1 MIHYK
6 KELSSLNFKYL
17 TIIHNI
23 PLIPIVFE
31 FYFWR
36 QYLRHISKQTTSLLV
51 ALSLL
56 FLLHGNLAYSQRAL
70 RKSIYFTNPSKKAIV
85 MPNSVKTSPYRLDPS
100 LIADPARRERIES
113 RISQAETQIKE
124 GMYIEALD
132 TIEAIEGEI
141 PNNYKIY
148 FLKALAF
155 QNIGDSVYA
164 NENYRRA
171 IDFSP
176 PDPLLYK
183 NAASFYNILGQY
195 EESIK
200 TYIKA
205 YKILKE
211 DGWINYAGNL
221 ALENNDLQSA
231 NYYYNLLI
239 KEKKKAYSYEGI
251 GNIEFRV
258 GNYKMAFDIY
268 SEAFKEYKR
277 RNKEYTNTMLF
288 TDNILRIQAL
298 MEKAKVYENISLWRE
313 RFLTKDFN
321 NALLILRELSE
332 YSSKYPE
339 LMLYTAKTHFEMG
352 DFDDAKN
359 ILPYVIQSAP
369 ELEEAYI
376 LLAQMDV
383 YDGNYNSA
391 INQLE
396 KGFNSAYDKPE
407 LYEVLVNILYSSDNI
422 YYANQVVEQIGR
434 VYELSPDNRVRYA
447 NSLITKK
454 EYDDA
459 QAILE
464 SISPPIYAA
473 NMALRNIEYRKILD
487 KSLELYENRYYFDIM
502 KLLSRYKFAGIEEE
516 IRIRYLANAYQML
529 GSIDKAIDV
538 LYQKFKAQDI
548 GINNLLFLRHL
559 LETRRD
565 RPETTQDQKNTDLV
579 TIKATVFLEENLNN
593 DLEYIRRHVMEF
605 IEYSQFQ
612 NALTYMENIKKSG
625 FAYDQVIKLEAMVYT
640 YYAVYLYETGNLDL
654 ARGAADLA
662 VSRDFNNYD
671 SIVIKRDIEIALLLE
686 SLGDFTDS
694 DVNVILSPTIRR
706 VIDIN
711 PAYLSN
717 RILLASLLARE
728 YNLEGFEIAKKLRD
742 IANIP
747 GQYYG
752 IMGEVYFKARLYPY
766 ANNTYAKA
774 LKNSKS
780 KDIRLGAATVKYTMG
795 LSKEGIDILKKLS
808 KEYPEDYNILYH
820 LARAYTKEES
830 NFENSGDIIVK
841 LLERDPQNPH
851 YLYLYAYLQELLGSE
866 ETAISAYT
874 SIARSYR
881 NYAAAYYKSA
891 SLALK
896 YYDDAKIAEPYA
908 LLYRALTPKSYQSHA
923 LLGAIYLDQAE
934 NEKDISTA
942 GLLFEQALNS
952 YSYALSFSYYG
963 RDRSKRKELADIVQA
978 ISLRISESTITGK

>member
-1 MIHYK
+1 M
-6 KELSSLNFKYL
+6 
-17 TIIHNI
+17 
-23 PLIPIVFE
+23 
-31 FYFWR
+31 
-36 QYLRHISKQTTSLLV
+36 RHISKQTTSLLLT
-51 ALSLL
+51 LSLL
-56 FLLHGNLAYSQRAL
+56 FLLHGNIAYSQRAL
-70 RKSIYFTNPSKKAIV
+70 RKSIYFTNPSKEAII
-85 MPNSVKTSPYRLDPS
+85 MPNSVKTLPYRLDPTLVS
-100 LIADPARRERIES
+100 DPTKREQIEA
-113 RISQAETQIKE
+113 RISQVETQIKE

-132 TIEAIEGEI
+132 TIDAIEGDI
-141 PNNYKIY
+141 PNSYIIY
-148 FLKALAF
+148 FLKALAY

-171 IDFSP
+171 IDFYP
-176 PDPLLYK
+176 PDTLLYK
-183 NAASFYNILGQY
+183 SAASFYNMLGQY
-195 EESIK
+195 EEALR

-205 YKILKE
+205 YKILK
-211 DGWINYAGNL
+211 DDAWMTYAGNL

-231 NYYYNLLI
+231 NYYYNFII
-239 KEKKKAYSYEGI
+239 KDKKKAHAYEGI

-258 GNYKMAFDIY
+258 GNYQIALIAY
-268 SEAFKEYKR
+268 SEAFKEYEKR
-277 RNKEYTNTMLF
+277 DKQYVDSMLF
-288 TDNILRIQAL
+288 TDNVLRIQAL
-298 MEKAKVYENISLWRE
+298 MERSKVYENISLWRE
-313 RFLTKDFN
+313 RFLTKDFD
-321 NALLILRELSE
+321 NALLILRDLSE

-352 DFDDAKN
+352 DFDDARN

-383 YDGNYNSA
+383 YEGKYNSA
-391 INQLE
+391 IKQLE
-396 KGFNSAYDKPE
+396 KGFDSAYDKPE

-422 YYANQVVEQIGR
+422 YYANKVVEQIGR
-434 VYELSPDNRVRYA
+434 VYQLSAENRVRYA
-447 NSLITKK
+447 NSLIIKK

-459 QAILE
+459 QTILE

-487 KSLELYENRYYFDIM
+487 KALELYENRYYFDIM
-502 KLLSRYKFAGIEEE
+502 KLLSRYKFSGIEEE

-538 LYQKFKAQDI
+538 LYQKFKSQDI

-565 RPETTQDQKNTDLV
+565 RVGTTQEQKNNDLV

-593 DLEYIRRHVMEF
+593 NIEYIRRHVIEF

-612 NALTYMENIKKSG
+612 NALTYMEHIKKSG
-625 FAYDQVIKLEAMVYT
+625 FEYKEVIKLEAMIYT
-640 YYAVYLYETGNLDL
+640 YYAAYLYDTGSLDL

-694 DVNVILSPTIRR
+694 DVNVILTPTIRR
-706 VIDIN
+706 IIEIN
-711 PAYLSN
+711 PAYLGN

-728 YNLEGFEIAKKLRD
+728 YNLEGFQIAKKLRN

-752 IMGEVYFKARLYPY
+752 IMGTVYFKARLYPY
-766 ANNTYAKA
+766 ANNTYAQA
-774 LKNSKS
+774 LKNSEA
-780 KDIRLGAATVKYTMG
+780 KDIRLGAATVKYSMG
-795 LSKEGIDILKKLS
+795 LYKDGINMLKKLA
-808 KEYPEDYNILYH
+808 KEYPENNDILYH
-820 LARAYTKEES
+820 LARAYAKEES
-830 NFENSGDIIVK
+830 NFDASGAIIVK
-841 LLERDPQNPH
+841 LLESDAQNPH

-874 SIARSYR
+874 SIARSYK

-891 SLALK
+891 SLAIK
-896 YYDDAKIAEPYA
+896 YYSDTKVAEPYA
-908 LLYRALTPKSYQSHA
+908 LLYRALTPKAYQSHA
-923 LLGAIYLDQAE
+923 LLGSIYLRQAE
-934 NEKDISTA
+934 TEKDISRA

-952 YSYALSFSYYG
+952 YSYALSFAYYG
-963 RDRSKRKELADIVQA
+963 RDRSKRKELANIVQA
-978 ISLRISESTITGK
+978 ISLRVNESTITGK